1 MTVQTLIDN
10 FRLIS
15 DQKNAPY
22 FTDENIVE
30 FLNLAQ
36 ERVFSRYFENRSN
49 VSYQY
54 QKPLMAFQL
63 TDANMTV
70 FAKLIYDKAAVNSNA
85 SGVVTYT
92 QINGASPS
100 TSADG
105 IYQILNV
112 RTVVS
117 NVEYEAQFK
126 NWREVQSILR
136 NVILAP
142 TNLRPIWTYEQSSNG
157 GAIQL
162 FPKQVL
168 STKVRILKNPAVLDV
183 NTPNQVPEL
192 ADFTHE
198 EILYTALE
206 LAGIAM
212 RDEFVFQGSGLQ
224 AQKEANP

>member
-63 TDANMTV
+63 NDANMTV
-70 FAKLIYDKAAVNSNA
+70 FAKLIYDKAAVNSSAN
-85 SGVVTYT
+85 GVVTYT
-92 QINGASPS
+92 QINGASPA
-100 TSADG
+100 TTDG
-105 IYQILNV
+105 IYQVLNV

-136 NVILAP
+136 NVILTP
-142 TNLRPIWTYEQSSNG
+142 TNLRPLWTYEQSSAN

-168 STKVRILKNPAVLDV
+168 SVKVRILKNPATLDLD
-183 NTPNQVPEL
+183 TPNQVPEL

-212 RDEFVFQGSGLQ
+212 RDEFVYQGSGQQ